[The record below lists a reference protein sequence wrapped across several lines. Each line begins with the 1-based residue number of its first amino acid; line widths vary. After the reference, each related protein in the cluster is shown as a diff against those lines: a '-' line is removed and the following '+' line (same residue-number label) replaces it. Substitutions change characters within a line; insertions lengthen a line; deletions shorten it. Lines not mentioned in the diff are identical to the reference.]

1 MYVYN
6 WGIRSW
12 ARAQDNFPQT
22 LQHSY
27 KKSIWQLSR
36 EEVLRKSSATQPN
49 IIASQNWV
57 KVVGI
62 S

>member
-12 ARAQDNFPQT
+12 AMTQDNFPQI

-27 KKSIWQLSR
+27 KKSSWQLPG

-49 IIASQNWV
+49 IIDSPNQV
-57 KVVGI
+57 KVV
-62 S
+62 SVS